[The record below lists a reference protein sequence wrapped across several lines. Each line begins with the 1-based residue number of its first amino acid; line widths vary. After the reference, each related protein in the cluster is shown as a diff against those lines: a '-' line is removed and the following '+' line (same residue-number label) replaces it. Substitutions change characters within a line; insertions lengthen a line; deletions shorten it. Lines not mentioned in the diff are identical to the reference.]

1 MVNEREATIY
11 LIITKLPRAFEA
23 DLFGNY
29 LVKAISREE
38 ATRCVLQ
45 TFLKTIRRKVEIEYV
60 TSAIENPMIV
70 RGVQF
75 DKCAPQINVELN
87 LLDDVYEYCDM
98 NLSDKIQIQ
107 P

>member
-1 MVNEREATIY
+1 MAIKQEQTIW

-38 ATRCVLQ
+38 ATHCVLQ
-45 TFLKTIRRKVEIEYV
+45 TFLKTIRRKVVIEYV
-60 TSAIENPMIV
+60 TSAIENPMLV

-75 DKCAPQINVELN
+75 DKCAPQLNIELN
-87 LLDDVYEYCDM
+87 LLEDVYEFCDI
-98 NLSDKIQIQ
+98 NLGYEIQVKQ
-107 P
+107 